1 MQEDSSRAHSV
12 MSSGKADASA
22 SCLPS
27 QCFDS
32 LTRSCVKCS
41 ELYKDNTTEPAHAA
55 PTSALIPSPP
65 SVDLPGTVLIFGVPA
80 VVGLILALAAIWG
93 FLAWKVG
100 RQRRKRKKP
109 GEESEEPAHAAPTS
123 ALIPSPPSVDLPGTV
138 LIFGVPAV
146 VGLILAL
153 AAIWGFLAWKV
164 GRQRRKRK
172 KPGEESE
179 ESLDNAIS
187 SSSPVQQDPT
197 ALAADDDLALA
208 KCLHVN
214 GAVKVPGPPGK
225 DVVKQRS
232 CCQGNTIGDIIL
244 LSAVSPCL
252 EECNHCFPLPAT
264 ELGATALVTTKTTQK
279 TCINEEIP

>member
-1 MQEDSSRAHSV
+1 MQEDSSRAHSI
-12 MSSGKADASA
+12 MSSGKADAST

-27 QCFDS
+27 QCFDP
-32 LTRSCVKCS
+32 LIRSCVECS
-41 ELYKDNTTEPAHAA
+41 KLYKDNTTVPLTESQNHRMVEVGRDLWRTSSPTPLLKQGHIAQDPVLTLPVFPSTAEPAHAA

-65 SVDLPGTVLIFGVPA
+65 SADLPGTLLIFVVPV

-100 RQRRKRKKP
+100 RQRKKRKKP
-109 GEESEEPAHAAPTS
+109 DEES
-123 ALIPSPPSVDLPGTV
+123 
-138 LIFGVPAV
+138 
-146 VGLILAL
+146 
-153 AAIWGFLAWKV
+153 K
-164 GRQRRKRK
+164 
-172 KPGEESE
+172 
-179 ESLDNAIS
+179 ESLDNADS

-208 KCLHVN
+208 KCPHVN
-214 GAVKVPGPPGK
+214 GAPKVAGPPGK
-225 DVVKQRS
+225 DAAKQRL
-232 CCQGNTIGDIIL
+232 CCQSNTVGDIIL
-244 LSAVSPCL
+244 LSAMSPCL